1 MKTSFTMR
9 QTFVALVAL
18 IACATFAQAQNRER
32 FGISAKA
39 GGINAV
45 TGRVGIKRDGKPPR
59 LLTSQDDLESG
70 DIVSTGVSGQVEVLL
85 SPGSYLRLAERSEFV
100 MEDTS
105 LDNLLVR
112 LTKGSAIIEATGP
125 SDLKL
130 YIPIVT
136 DQHRMT
142 IVRPGVY
149 RINVAQGTTELFVRK
164 GRMALSDAKDDTVKG
179 GKKVTFASSG
189 QQIAKISDSDTD
201 QFDDWSKTRGK
212 TLALANARLSA
223 RLVNGYL
230 ANSLS
235 SINSGSSGWGFWTW
249 SPFSSCYT
257 FLPFHYGWGSPY
269 GGYYGAYAPSYGNG
283 YNNNNHNNP
292 YNPPVITSN
301 SSGGSSSG
309 YSSGSGSAASGA
321 YGPCPNCAYNGAAP
335 GSSSSP
341 GGSYGGSS
349 GSRSISTPTV
359 TAPPTAGPRDSDSGG
374 RSINGIKPI
383 N

>member
-1 MKTSFTMR
+1 MKTSSTLLK
-9 QTFVALVAL
+9 TFVTLVAL

-39 GGINAV
+39 GGVNAV
-45 TGRVGIKRDGKPPR
+45 TGRVGVKREGKPPR

-85 SPGSYLRLAERSEFV
+85 NPGTYLRLAERSEFV

-125 SDLKL
+125 GEIKL

-136 DQHRMT
+136 EQHRMT

-149 RINVAQGTTELFVRK
+149 RINVAPGTTELFVRK
-164 GRMALSDAKDDTVKG
+164 GRMALSDNKDDIVKG
-179 GKKVTFASSG
+179 GKKVIFASSE
-189 QQIAKISDSDTD
+189 QQIAKITDADTD

-212 TLALANARLSA
+212 TLALANARLSE
-223 RLVNGYL
+223 RMVNGYL
-230 ANSLS
+230 MNSWGLM
-235 SINSGSSGWGFWTW
+235 NSRSSGWGLWTW
-249 SPFSSCYT
+249 SSFSSCYT
-257 FLPFHYGWGSPY
+257 FLPFNYGWGSPY
-269 GGYYGAYAPSYGNG
+269 GGYYGAYAPWSGGY
-283 YNNNNHNNP
+283 YNNRNNP
-292 YNPPVITSN
+292 YNPPAVTSN

-309 YSSGSGSAASGA
+309 YSGGNGTAGSGA

-349 GSRSISTPTV
+349 GGRSSGPTV
-359 TAPPTAGPRDSDSGG
+359 TAPPSNAGPRDADSGG
-374 RSINGIKPI
+374 RGQNGIKPI

>member
-1 MKTSFTMR
+1 MKTSITMLK
-9 QTFVALVAL
+9 TLVAVVAL
-18 IACATFAQAQNRER
+18 IGCATFAQAQNRER

-45 TGRVGIKRDGKPPR
+45 TGRVGVRRDGKPPR
-59 LLTSQDDLESG
+59 LLTSQDDLEDG
-70 DIVSTGVSGQVEVLL
+70 DIVTTGVSGQVEVLL
-85 SPGSYLRLAERSEFV
+85 SPGTYLRLGERSEFV

-149 RINVAQGTTELFVRK
+149 RFNVVAGTTELFVRK
-164 GRMALSDAKDDTVKG
+164 GRMALSDNKDDVVKG

-189 QQIAKISDSDTD
+189 QQIAKLTDSDAD
-201 QFDDWSKTRGK
+201 QFDEWSKLRGQ
-212 TLALANARLSA
+212 TLARANLRLNARMVSSYLSA
-223 RLVNGYL
+223 
-230 ANSLS
+230 NSFG
-235 SINSGSSGWGFWTW
+235 NSFSSGLGLWTW

-257 FLPFHYGWGSPY
+257 FLPFHNGWGSPY
-269 GGYYGAYAPSYGNG
+269 GGSYGWYVGWGNG
-283 YNNNNHNNP
+283 YYYGNHNNNNS

-309 YSSGSGSAASGA
+309 YSGGSGSAGSSA

-349 GSRSISTPTV
+349 GGRSISTPTV
-359 TAPPTAGPRDSDSGG
+359 TAPSTAGPRDSDSGG
-374 RSINGIKPI
+374 RGQNGIKPI

>member
-1 MKTSFTMR
+1 MKTSFTMLK
-9 QTFVALVAL
+9 TLVAVVAL
-18 IACATFAQAQNRER
+18 IGCATFAPAQNRER

-45 TGRVGIKRDGKPPR
+45 TGRVGVRRDGKPPR
-59 LLTSQDDLESG
+59 LLTSQDDLEDG
-70 DIVSTGVSGQVEVLL
+70 DIVTTGVSGQVEVLL

-149 RINVAQGTTELFVRK
+149 RLNVAAGTTELFVRK
-164 GRMALSDAKDDTVKG
+164 GRMALSDNKDDVVKG

-189 QQIAKISDSDTD
+189 QEVAKLTDSDAD
-201 QFDDWSKTRGK
+201 QFDQWSKLRGQ

-223 RLVNGYL
+223 RMVNSYL
-230 ANSLS
+230 SGNSFG
-235 SINSGSSGWGFWTW
+235 NSFSSGWGLWTW

-269 GGYYGAYAPSYGNG
+269 GGSYGTWGNG
-283 YNNNNHNNP
+283 FYGNQHNYNP

-301 SSGGSSSG
+301 SSGGSGGSSSG
-309 YSSGSGSAASGA
+309 Y
-321 YGPCPNCAYNGAAP
+321 P
-335 GSSSSP
+335 G
-341 GGSYGGSS
+341 GGSS
-349 GSRSISTPTV
+349 GGGSSGGYGGGSSGGYGGGSSGGSSGGRSIGTPTV
-359 TAPPTAGPRDSDSGG
+359 TAPSTAGPRDPDSGG
-374 RSINGIKPI
+374 RGQNGIKPI